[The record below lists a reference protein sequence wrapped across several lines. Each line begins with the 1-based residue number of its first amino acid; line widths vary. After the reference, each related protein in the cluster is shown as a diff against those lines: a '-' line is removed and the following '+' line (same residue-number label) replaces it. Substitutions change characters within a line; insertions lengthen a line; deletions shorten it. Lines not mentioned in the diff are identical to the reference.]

1 MKKFF
6 LTLSFL
12 NILWAQ
18 FSDPAKFTVNIEDV
32 NQGEV
37 AIVDVSAELDFTWRI
52 YAVYDVPEGPS
63 STKFIIES
71 DIVNKSGKVIEPE
84 PIEKFDEGFD
94 NITKYH
100 EGTPQFSIP
109 LELKD
114 NLPNGTYNIDVIIDY
129 QVCNNSLCYPP
140 NLITKT
146 ATFDIKSGPIRS
158 DFVFENFDFDKDSI
172 LAIADNNI
180 SSFLILAMTMGFLA
194 LLTPCV
200 FPMIPITI
208 SFFLKRGE
216 DKNTSPVKGALVY
229 MFGIIMTFTLLGML
243 LAIFLGASGATQLA
257 SNPYVNLFIAFLFI
271 YFAFSLFGFYEI
283 ELPQSLKRFSLQREN
298 SEGYAGILFMALTFT
313 LTSFTCTVAFM
324 GLILVAAS
332 QGQWFWPI
340 IGMLIFSLAFASP
353 FFFLALFPHYLTK
366 MPQSGGWLNSVK
378 VIMGFLEIAAAF
390 KFISNTDLVWQW
402 DIFTYE
408 AVLTCWAIIM
418 ALCAFYI
425 LGYIRFKND
434 SKVTFSYQRELL
446 IGVIGLLIVL
456 YYQWSWI
463 TFPSSAKEL
472 VSYWGMMNTYIPLF
486 YIGAVMAVYG
496 LKSYG
501 RILVSIIFLFLSL
514 YLLSGNFGYN
524 INGTIESYLPPKKI
538 KSNLKWINSLDDAF
552 IIANEE
558 NKNIFIDF
566 TGVTCTNCRWMETNI
581 FSINSVEELMSEYV
595 LVSLYTDAGEGY
607 LEKREYQI
615 NRFETAALPYYVIL
629 DSNDKVLSEFPGL
642 TRNVEEFKNF
652 LKTGLNN

>member
-18 FSDPAKFTVNIEDV
+18 FSDPAQFTVNIDDV

-37 AIVDVSAELDFTWRI
+37 AIIDVNAELDFTWRI

-71 DIVNKSGKVIEPE
+71 DIVNKSGRVIEPE
-84 PIEKFDEGFD
+84 PIEKFDEGFG

-114 NLPNGTYNIDVIIDY
+114 DLPNGTYNVDVIIDY

-140 NLITKT
+140 NQITKT

-180 SSFLILAMTMGFLA
+180 SSFLVLAMSMGFLA

-208 SFFLKRGE
+208 SFFMHRSE
-216 DKNTSPVKGALVY
+216 NTNSSPVKSATVY
-229 MFGIIMTFTLLGML
+229 MLGIVLTFTFLGMM
-243 LAIFLGASGATQLA
+243 LAILLGASGANQLA
-257 SNPYVNLFIAFLFI
+257 ANPIVNMFIAFLFI
-271 YFAFSLFGFYEI
+271 YFAMSLFGFYEI
-283 ELPQSLKRFSLQREN
+283 EIPESLRRLSLQKEN
-298 SEGYAGILFMALTFT
+298 SEGYVGILFMALTFT
-313 LTSFTCTVAFM
+313 LTSFTCTVQFM

-332 QGQWFWPI
+332 QGEWFWPI

-366 MPQSGGWLNSVK
+366 LPQSGGWLNSVK
-378 VIMGFLEIAAAF
+378 VVMGFLELAAAF
-390 KFISNTDLVWQW
+390 KFISNTDLVWNW
-402 DIFTYE
+402 NIFTYE
-408 AVLTCWAIIM
+408 VVLYLWALIM
-418 ALCAFYI
+418 LLTGLYI
-425 LGYIRFKND
+425 FGLIKFKND
-434 SKVTFSYQRELL
+434 SPVTFSIQRSLFAL
-446 IGVIGLLIVL
+446 AFIFFG
-456 YYQWSWI
+456 
-463 TFPSSAKEL
+463 
-472 VSYWGMMNTYIPLF
+472 TYL
-486 YIGAVMAVYG
+486 AA
-496 LKSYG
+496 
-501 RILVSIIFLFLSL
+501 
-514 YLLSGNFGYN
+514 GNHGYD
-524 INGTIESYLPPKKI
+524 INGNIKSYLPPKKYQ
-538 KSNLKWINSLDDAF
+538 SNLVWNNNLDDAF
-552 IIANEE
+552 IIAAEQ

-629 DSNDKVLSEFPGL
+629 DSNDKVLSEFPGF
-642 TRNVEEFKNF
+642 TRNVEEFKDF

>member
-1 MKKFF
+1 MKKIIPIIAYF
-6 LTLSFL
+6 S
-12 NILWAQ
+12 ILFGQ
-18 FSDPAKFTVNIEDV
+18 FSDPAEFKFNINNA

-37 AIVDVSAELDFTWRI
+37 VVLEVEANIEDEWHI
-52 YAVYDVPEGPS
+52 YAIYDVPEGPKP
-63 STKFIIES
+63 TVIRIES
-71 DIVNKSGKVIEPE
+71 DQIVKTGRIIEPD
-84 PIEKFDEGFD
+84 PIVTYDEGFD

-100 EGTPQFSIP
+100 EGNPIFRVPI
-109 LELKD
+109 
-114 NLPNGTYNIDVIIDY
+114 IIDKNLSNGAYSFDVTVEY
-129 QVCNNSLCYPP
+129 QVCTGNLCYPP
-140 NLITKT
+140 NEYSDNVSFTLQSGTIREDFKT
-146 ATFDIKSGPIRS
+146 DK
-158 DFVFENFDFDKDSI
+158 FDFSKDSI
-172 LAIADNNI
+172 LDIADNKI
-180 SSFLILAMTMGFLA
+180 GSFLLLALSMGFLA

-229 MFGIIMTFTLLGML
+229 MLGIVMTFTLLGML

-378 VIMGFLEIAAAF
+378 VTMGFLEIAAAF

-408 AVLTCWAIIM
+408 VVLTCWAIIM
-418 ALCAFYI
+418 ALCAVYI

-434 SKVTFSYQRELL
+434 SRVAFSYQR
-446 IGVIGLLIVL
+446 GLL
-456 YYQWSWI
+456 
-463 TFPSSAKEL
+463 
-472 VSYWGMMNTYIPLF
+472 
-486 YIGAVMAVYG
+486 
-496 LKSYG
+496 
-501 RILVSIIFLFLSL
+501 SILFLSL
-514 YLLSGNFGYN
+514 SFYLLSGNFGYN
-524 INGTIESYLPPKKI
+524 INGTIESYLPPKKM
-538 KSNLKWINSLDDAF
+538 KSNLNWIHSLDNAF

-558 NKNIFIDF
+558 DKKIFIDF
-566 TGVTCTNCRWMETNI
+566 TGVTCTNCRWMETNV
-581 FSINSVEELMSEYV
+581 FAEQSVEDLMSQFI
-595 LVSLYTDAGEGY
+595 LVSLYTDAGDNY
-607 LEKREYQI
+607 LEKRDYQI
-615 NRFETAALPYYVIL
+615 SRFKTAALPYYVIL
-629 DSNDKVLSEFPGL
+629 DKNDLVIDEFPGM
-642 TRNVEEFKNF
+642 TRDIEQFKTF
-652 LKTGLNN
+652 LEKGLN

>member
-1 MKKFF
+1 MKKIIP
-6 LTLSFL
+6 
-12 NILWAQ
+12 ILAYFSILFGQ
-18 FSDPAKFTVNIEDV
+18 FSDPAEFKFNIDSA

-37 AIVDVSAELDFTWRI
+37 VVLEVQANIEDEWHI
-52 YAVYDVPEGPS
+52 YAIYDVPEGPKPTVIQVKS
-63 STKFIIES
+63 DQIVKTGRIIEP
-71 DIVNKSGKVIEPE
+71 DPIVTY
-84 PIEKFDEGFD
+84 DEGFD

-100 EGTPQFSIP
+100 EGNPIFRVPIVID
-109 LELKD
+109 K
-114 NLPNGTYNIDVIIDY
+114 NLSNGVYSFDITVEY
-129 QVCNNSLCYPP
+129 QVCTGNLCYPP
-140 NLITKT
+140 NEYSDNVSFTLQSGTIREDFKT
-146 ATFDIKSGPIRS
+146 DK
-158 DFVFENFDFDKDSI
+158 FDFSKDSI
-172 LAIADNNI
+172 LDIADNKI
-180 SSFLILAMTMGFLA
+180 GSFLLLALSMGFLA

-229 MFGIIMTFTLLGML
+229 MLGIVMTFTLLGML

-378 VIMGFLEIAAAF
+378 VTMGFLEIAAAF

-408 AVLTCWAIIM
+408 VVLTCWAIIM
-418 ALCAFYI
+418 ALCAVYI

-434 SKVTFSYQRELL
+434 SKVAFSYQRSLL
-446 IGVIGLLIVL
+446 
-456 YYQWSWI
+456 S
-463 TFPSSAKEL
+463 
-472 VSYWGMMNTYIPLF
+472 
-486 YIGAVMAVYG
+486 
-496 LKSYG
+496 
-501 RILVSIIFLFLSL
+501 ILFLFLSF

-524 INGTIESYLPPKKI
+524 INGTIESYLPPKKM
-538 KSNLKWINSLDDAF
+538 KSNLNWIHSLDNAF

-558 NKNIFIDF
+558 DKKIFIDF
-566 TGVTCTNCRWMETNI
+566 TGVTCTNCRWMETNV
-581 FSINSVEELMSEYV
+581 FAEQSVEDIMSQFI
-595 LVSLYTDAGEGY
+595 LVSLYTDAGDNY
-607 LEKREYQI
+607 LEKRDYQI
-615 NRFETAALPYYVIL
+615 SRFKTAALPYYVIL
-629 DSNDKVLSEFPGL
+629 DKNDLVIDEFPGM
-642 TRNVEEFKNF
+642 TRDIEQFKAF
-652 LKTGLNN
+652 LEKGLN

>member
-1 MKKFF
+1 MKKIIP
-6 LTLSFL
+6 
-12 NILWAQ
+12 ILAYFSILLGQQ
-18 FSDPAKFTVNIEDV
+18 FSDPVEFKFSIDNT

-37 AIVDVSAELDFTWRI
+37 VVLEVEASIEDEWHI
-52 YAVYDVPEGPS
+52 YAIYDVPEGPKP
-63 STKFIIES
+63 TVIRIES
-71 DIVNKSGKVIEPE
+71 DQIVKIGRIIEPN
-84 PIEKFDEGFD
+84 PIVTYDEGFD

-100 EGTPQFSIP
+100 EGNPIFRVPI
-109 LELKD
+109 
-114 NLPNGTYNIDVIIDY
+114 IIDKNLSNGVYSFDVTVEY
-129 QVCNNSLCYPP
+129 QVCTGNLCYPP
-140 NLITKT
+140 NEYSDNISFTLQSGTIREDFKT
-146 ATFDIKSGPIRS
+146 DK
-158 DFVFENFDFDKDSI
+158 FDFSKDSI
-172 LAIADNNI
+172 LGITDNKI
-180 SSFLILAMTMGFLA
+180 GSFLLLALSMGFLA

-216 DKNTSPVKGALVY
+216 DKNTSPIKGALVY
-229 MFGIIMTFTLLGML
+229 MLGIVMTFTLLGML

-378 VIMGFLEIAAAF
+378 VTMGFLEIAAAF

-408 AVLTCWAIIM
+408 VVLTCWAIIM
-418 ALCAFYI
+418 ALCAVYI

-434 SKVTFSYQRELL
+434 SKVAFSYQRSLL
-446 IGVIGLLIVL
+446 
-456 YYQWSWI
+456 
-463 TFPSSAKEL
+463 
-472 VSYWGMMNTYIPLF
+472 
-486 YIGAVMAVYG
+486 
-496 LKSYG
+496 
-501 RILVSIIFLFLSL
+501 SILFLSL
-514 YLLSGNFGYN
+514 SFYLLSGNFGYN
-524 INGTIESYLPPKKI
+524 INGTIESYLPPKKV
-538 KSNLKWINSLDDAF
+538 KSNLNWIHSLDDAF

-558 NKNIFIDF
+558 NKKIFIDF
-566 TGVTCTNCRWMETNI
+566 TGVTCTNCRWMETNV
-581 FSINSVEELMSEYV
+581 FAEQSVEDIMSQFI
-595 LVSLYTDAGEGY
+595 LVSLYTDAGDNY
-607 LEKREYQI
+607 LEKRDYQI
-615 NRFETAALPYYVIL
+615 SRFKTAALPYYVIL
-629 DSNDKVLSEFPGL
+629 DKNDLVIDEFPGM
-642 TRNVEEFKNF
+642 TRDIEQFKAF
-652 LKTGLNN
+652 LENGLN

>member
-18 FSDPAKFTVNIEDV
+18 FSDPAQFTVSIDDV

-37 AIVDVSAELDFTWRI
+37 AIIDVNAELDFTWRI

-71 DIVNKSGKVIEPE
+71 DIVNKSGRIIEPE
-84 PIEKFDEGFD
+84 PIEKFDEGFG

-100 EGTPQFSIP
+100 EGTPKFSIP

-114 NLPNGTYNIDVIIDY
+114 DLPNGIYNVDVIIDY

-140 NLITKT
+140 NQITKT
-146 ATFDIKSGPIRS
+146 ATFSIKSGPIRS
-158 DFVFENFDFDKDSI
+158 DFVFENFDFDKESI

-180 SSFLILAMTMGFLA
+180 SSFLILAMSMGFLA

-208 SFFLKRGE
+208 SFFMHRSE
-216 DKNTSPVKGALVY
+216 NTNSSPAKSATVY
-229 MFGIIMTFTLLGML
+229 MLGIVLTFTFLGMM
-243 LAIFLGASGATQLA
+243 LAILLGASGANQLA
-257 SNPYVNLFIAFLFI
+257 ANPIVNMFIAFLFI
-271 YFAFSLFGFYEI
+271 YFAMSLFGFYEI
-283 ELPQSLKRFSLQREN
+283 EIPESLRRLSLQKEN
-298 SEGYAGILFMALTFT
+298 SEGYVGILFMALTFT
-313 LTSFTCTVAFM
+313 LTSFTCTVQFM

-332 QGQWFWPI
+332 QGEWFWPI

-366 MPQSGGWLNSVK
+366 LPQSGGWLNSVK
-378 VIMGFLEIAAAF
+378 VVMGFLELAAAF
-390 KFISNTDLVWQW
+390 KFISNTDLVWNW
-402 DIFTYE
+402 NIFTYE
-408 AVLTCWAIIM
+408 VVLYLWALIM
-418 ALCAFYI
+418 LLTGLYI
-425 LGYIRFKND
+425 FGLIKFKND
-434 SKVTFSYQRELL
+434 SPVTFSIQRSLFAL
-446 IGVIGLLIVL
+446 SFILFG
-456 YYQWSWI
+456 
-463 TFPSSAKEL
+463 
-472 VSYWGMMNTYIPLF
+472 TYL
-486 YIGAVMAVYG
+486 AA
-496 LKSYG
+496 
-501 RILVSIIFLFLSL
+501 
-514 YLLSGNFGYN
+514 GNHGYD
-524 INGTIESYLPPKKI
+524 INGNIKSYLPPKKYQ
-538 KSNLKWINSLDDAF
+538 SNLVWNNNLDDAF
-552 IIANEE
+552 IIAKEQ

-581 FSINSVEELMSEYV
+581 FSINSVEELMSQYV

-629 DSNDKVLSEFPGL
+629 DNNDKVLSEFPGL
-642 TRNVEEFKNF
+642 TRNVEEFKDF

>member
-18 FSDPAKFTVNIEDV
+18 FSDPAQFTVNIDDV

-37 AIVDVSAELDFTWRI
+37 AIIDVNAELDFTWRI

-71 DIVNKSGKVIEPE
+71 DIVNKSGRIIEPE
-84 PIEKFDEGFD
+84 PIEKFDEGFG

-100 EGTPQFSIP
+100 EGTPKFSIP

-114 NLPNGTYNIDVIIDY
+114 DLPNGTYNVDVIIDY

-140 NLITKT
+140 NQITKT
-146 ATFDIKSGPIRS
+146 ATFSIKSGPIRS
-158 DFVFENFDFDKDSI
+158 DFVFENFDFDKESI

-180 SSFLILAMTMGFLA
+180 SSFLILAMSMGFLA

-208 SFFLKRGE
+208 SFFMHRSE
-216 DKNTSPVKGALVY
+216 NTNSSPVKSATVY
-229 MFGIIMTFTLLGML
+229 MLGIVLTFTFLGMM
-243 LAIFLGASGATQLA
+243 LAILLGASGANQLA
-257 SNPYVNLFIAFLFI
+257 ANPIVNMFIAFLFI
-271 YFAFSLFGFYEI
+271 YFAMSLFGFYEI
-283 ELPQSLKRFSLQREN
+283 EIPESLRRLSLQKEN
-298 SEGYAGILFMALTFT
+298 SEGYVGILFMALTFT
-313 LTSFTCTVAFM
+313 LTSFTCTVQFM

-332 QGQWFWPI
+332 QGEWFWPI

-366 MPQSGGWLNSVK
+366 LPQSGGWLNSVK
-378 VIMGFLEIAAAF
+378 VVMGFLELAAAF
-390 KFISNTDLVWQW
+390 KFISNTDLVWNW
-402 DIFTYE
+402 NIFTYE
-408 AVLTCWAIIM
+408 VVLYLWALIM
-418 ALCAFYI
+418 LLTGLYI
-425 LGYIRFKND
+425 FGLIKFKND
-434 SKVTFSYQRELL
+434 SPVTFSIQRSLFAL
-446 IGVIGLLIVL
+446 SFILFG
-456 YYQWSWI
+456 
-463 TFPSSAKEL
+463 
-472 VSYWGMMNTYIPLF
+472 TYL
-486 YIGAVMAVYG
+486 AA
-496 LKSYG
+496 
-501 RILVSIIFLFLSL
+501 
-514 YLLSGNFGYN
+514 GNHGYD
-524 INGTIESYLPPKKI
+524 INGNIKSYLPPKKYQ
-538 KSNLKWINSLDDAF
+538 SNLVWNNNLDDAF
-552 IIANEE
+552 IIAKEQ

-595 LVSLYTDAGEGY
+595 LVSLYTDAGVGY

-629 DSNDKVLSEFPGL
+629 DNNDKVLSEFPGL
-642 TRNVEEFKNF
+642 TRNVEEFKDF

>member
-18 FSDPAKFTVNIEDV
+18 FSDPAQFTVSIDDV

-37 AIVDVSAELDFTWRI
+37 AIIDVNAELDFTWRI

-71 DIVNKSGKVIEPE
+71 DIVNKSGRIIEPE
-84 PIEKFDEGFD
+84 PIEKFDEGFG

-100 EGTPQFSIP
+100 EGTPKFSIP

-114 NLPNGTYNIDVIIDY
+114 DLLNGIYNVDVIIDY

-140 NLITKT
+140 NQITKT
-146 ATFDIKSGPIRS
+146 ATFSIKSGPIRS
-158 DFVFENFDFDKDSI
+158 DFVFENFDFDKESI

-180 SSFLILAMTMGFLA
+180 SSFLILAMSMGFLA

-208 SFFLKRGE
+208 SFFMHRSE
-216 DKNTSPVKGALVY
+216 NTNSSPVKSATVY
-229 MFGIIMTFTLLGML
+229 MLGIVLTFTFLGMM
-243 LAIFLGASGATQLA
+243 LAILLGASGANQLA
-257 SNPYVNLFIAFLFI
+257 ANPIVNMFIAFLFI
-271 YFAFSLFGFYEI
+271 YFAMSLFGFYEI
-283 ELPQSLKRFSLQREN
+283 EIPESLRRLSLQKEN
-298 SEGYAGILFMALTFT
+298 SEGYVGILFMALTFT
-313 LTSFTCTVAFM
+313 LTSFTCTVQFM

-332 QGQWFWPI
+332 QGEWFWPI

-366 MPQSGGWLNSVK
+366 LPQSGGWLNSVK
-378 VIMGFLEIAAAF
+378 VVMGFLELAAAF
-390 KFISNTDLVWQW
+390 KFISNTDLVWNW
-402 DIFTYE
+402 NIFTYE
-408 AVLTCWAIIM
+408 VVLYLWALIM
-418 ALCAFYI
+418 LLTGLYI
-425 LGYIRFKND
+425 FGLIKFKND
-434 SKVTFSYQRELL
+434 SPVTFSIQRSLFAL
-446 IGVIGLLIVL
+446 SFILFG
-456 YYQWSWI
+456 
-463 TFPSSAKEL
+463 
-472 VSYWGMMNTYIPLF
+472 TYL
-486 YIGAVMAVYG
+486 AA
-496 LKSYG
+496 
-501 RILVSIIFLFLSL
+501 
-514 YLLSGNFGYN
+514 GNHGYD
-524 INGTIESYLPPKKI
+524 INGNIKSYLPPKKYQ
-538 KSNLKWINSLDDAF
+538 SNLVWNNNLDDAF
-552 IIANEE
+552 IIAKEQ

-581 FSINSVEELMSEYV
+581 FSINSVEELMSGYV

-629 DSNDKVLSEFPGL
+629 DNNDKVLSEFPGL
-642 TRNVEEFKNF
+642 TRNVEEFKDF

>member
-1 MKKFF
+1 MKKIIP
-6 LTLSFL
+6 
-12 NILWAQ
+12 ILAYFSILFGQ
-18 FSDPAKFTVNIEDV
+18 FSDPVEFKFNIDSA

-37 AIVDVSAELDFTWRI
+37 VVLEVQANIEDEWHI
-52 YAVYDVPEGPS
+52 YAIYDVPEGPKPTVIQVKS
-63 STKFIIES
+63 DQIVKTGRIIEP
-71 DIVNKSGKVIEPE
+71 DPIVTY
-84 PIEKFDEGFD
+84 DEGFD

-100 EGTPQFSIP
+100 EGNPIFRVPIVID
-109 LELKD
+109 K
-114 NLPNGTYNIDVIIDY
+114 NLSNGVYSFDITVEY
-129 QVCNNSLCYPP
+129 QVCTGNLCYPP
-140 NLITKT
+140 NEYSDNVSFTLQSGTIREDFKT
-146 ATFDIKSGPIRS
+146 DK
-158 DFVFENFDFDKDSI
+158 FDFSKDSI
-172 LAIADNNI
+172 LDIADNKI
-180 SSFLILAMTMGFLA
+180 GSFLLLALSMGFLA

-229 MFGIIMTFTLLGML
+229 MLGIVMTFTLLGML

-378 VIMGFLEIAAAF
+378 VTMGFLEIAAAF

-408 AVLTCWAIIM
+408 VVLTCWAIIM
-418 ALCAFYI
+418 ALCAVYI

-434 SKVTFSYQRELL
+434 SKVAFSYQRSLL
-446 IGVIGLLIVL
+446 
-456 YYQWSWI
+456 
-463 TFPSSAKEL
+463 
-472 VSYWGMMNTYIPLF
+472 
-486 YIGAVMAVYG
+486 
-496 LKSYG
+496 
-501 RILVSIIFLFLSL
+501 SILFLSL
-514 YLLSGNFGYN
+514 SFYLLSGNFGYN
-524 INGTIESYLPPKKI
+524 INGTIESYLPPKKM
-538 KSNLKWINSLDDAF
+538 KSNLNWIHSLDNAF

-558 NKNIFIDF
+558 DKKIFIDF
-566 TGVTCTNCRWMETNI
+566 TGVTCTNCRWMETNV
-581 FSINSVEELMSEYV
+581 FAEQSVEDIMSQFI
-595 LVSLYTDAGEGY
+595 LVSLYTDAGDNY
-607 LEKREYQI
+607 LEKRDYQI
-615 NRFETAALPYYVIL
+615 SRFKTAALPYYVIL
-629 DSNDKVLSEFPGL
+629 DKNDLVIDEFPGM
-642 TRNVEEFKNF
+642 TRDIEQFKAF
-652 LKTGLNN
+652 LEKGLN

>member
-18 FSDPAKFTVNIEDV
+18 FSDPAQFTVNIDDV

-37 AIVDVSAELDFTWRI
+37 AIIDVNAELDFTWRI

-71 DIVNKSGKVIEPE
+71 DIVNNSGRIIEPE
-84 PIEKFDEGFD
+84 PIEKFDEGFG

-100 EGTPQFSIP
+100 EGTPKFSIP

-114 NLPNGTYNIDVIIDY
+114 DLPNGIYNVDVIIDY

-140 NLITKT
+140 NQITKT
-146 ATFDIKSGPIRS
+146 ATFSIKSGPIRS
-158 DFVFENFDFDKDSI
+158 DFVFENFDFDKESI

-180 SSFLILAMTMGFLA
+180 SSFLILAMSMGFLA

-208 SFFLKRGE
+208 SFFMHRSE
-216 DKNTSPVKGALVY
+216 NTNSSPVKSATVY
-229 MFGIIMTFTLLGML
+229 MLGIVLTFTFLGMM
-243 LAIFLGASGATQLA
+243 LAILLGASGANQLA
-257 SNPYVNLFIAFLFI
+257 ANPIVNMFIAFLFI
-271 YFAFSLFGFYEI
+271 YFAMSLFGFYEI
-283 ELPQSLKRFSLQREN
+283 EIPESLRRLSLQKEN
-298 SEGYAGILFMALTFT
+298 SEGYVGILFMALTFT
-313 LTSFTCTVAFM
+313 LTSFTCTVQFM

-332 QGQWFWPI
+332 QGEWFWPI

-366 MPQSGGWLNSVK
+366 LPQSGGWLNSVK
-378 VIMGFLEIAAAF
+378 VVMGFLELAAAF
-390 KFISNTDLVWQW
+390 KFISNTDLVWNW
-402 DIFTYE
+402 NIFTYE
-408 AVLTCWAIIM
+408 VVLYLWALIM
-418 ALCAFYI
+418 LLTGLYI
-425 LGYIRFKND
+425 FGLIKFKND
-434 SKVTFSYQRELL
+434 SPVTFSIQRSLFAL
-446 IGVIGLLIVL
+446 SFILFG
-456 YYQWSWI
+456 
-463 TFPSSAKEL
+463 
-472 VSYWGMMNTYIPLF
+472 TYL
-486 YIGAVMAVYG
+486 AA
-496 LKSYG
+496 
-501 RILVSIIFLFLSL
+501 
-514 YLLSGNFGYN
+514 GNHGYD
-524 INGTIESYLPPKKI
+524 INGNIKSYLPPKKYQ
-538 KSNLKWINSLDDAF
+538 SNLVWNNNLDDAF
-552 IIANEE
+552 IIAKEQ

-629 DSNDKVLSEFPGL
+629 DNNDKVLSEFPGL
-642 TRNVEEFKNF
+642 TRNVEEFKDF

>member
-18 FSDPAKFTVNIEDV
+18 FSDPAQFTVSIDDV

-37 AIVDVSAELDFTWRI
+37 AIIDVNAELDFTWRI

-71 DIVNKSGKVIEPE
+71 DIVNKSGKIVEPE
-84 PIEKFDEGFD
+84 PIEKFDEGFG

-100 EGTPQFSIP
+100 EGTPKFSIP

-114 NLPNGTYNIDVIIDY
+114 DLPNGIYNVDVIIDY

-140 NLITKT
+140 NQITKT
-146 ATFDIKSGPIRS
+146 ATFSIKSGPIRS
-158 DFVFENFDFDKDSI
+158 DFVFENFDFDKESI

-180 SSFLILAMTMGFLA
+180 SSFLILAMSMGFLA

-208 SFFLKRGE
+208 SFFMHRSE
-216 DKNTSPVKGALVY
+216 NTNSSPVKSATVY
-229 MFGIIMTFTLLGML
+229 MLGIVLTFTFLGMM
-243 LAIFLGASGATQLA
+243 LAILLGASGANQLA
-257 SNPYVNLFIAFLFI
+257 ANPIVNMFIAFLFI
-271 YFAFSLFGFYEI
+271 YFAMSLFGFYEI
-283 ELPQSLKRFSLQREN
+283 EIPESLRRLSLQKEN
-298 SEGYAGILFMALTFT
+298 SEGYVGILFMALTFT
-313 LTSFTCTVAFM
+313 LTSFTCTVQFM

-332 QGQWFWPI
+332 QGEWFWPI

-366 MPQSGGWLNSVK
+366 LPQSGGWLNSVK
-378 VIMGFLEIAAAF
+378 VVMGFLELAAAF
-390 KFISNTDLVWQW
+390 KFISNTDLVWNW
-402 DIFTYE
+402 NIFTYE
-408 AVLTCWAIIM
+408 VVLYLWALIM
-418 ALCAFYI
+418 LLTGLYI
-425 LGYIRFKND
+425 FGLIKFKND
-434 SKVTFSYQRELL
+434 SPVTFSIQRSLFAL
-446 IGVIGLLIVL
+446 SFILFG
-456 YYQWSWI
+456 
-463 TFPSSAKEL
+463 
-472 VSYWGMMNTYIPLF
+472 TYL
-486 YIGAVMAVYG
+486 AA
-496 LKSYG
+496 
-501 RILVSIIFLFLSL
+501 
-514 YLLSGNFGYN
+514 GNHGYD
-524 INGTIESYLPPKKI
+524 INGNIKSYLPPKKYQ
-538 KSNLKWINSLDDAF
+538 SNLVWNNNLDDAF
-552 IIANEE
+552 IIAKEQ

-629 DSNDKVLSEFPGL
+629 DNNDKVLSEFPGL
-642 TRNVEEFKNF
+642 TRNVEEFKDF

>member
-18 FSDPAKFTVNIEDV
+18 FSDPAQFTVNIDDV

-37 AIVDVSAELDFTWRI
+37 AIIDVNAELDFTWRI

-63 STKFIIES
+63 YTKFIIES
-71 DIVNKSGKVIEPE
+71 DIVNKSGRVIEPE
-84 PIEKFDEGFD
+84 PIEKFDEGFG

-114 NLPNGTYNIDVIIDY
+114 DLPNGTYNVDVIIDY

-140 NLITKT
+140 NQITKT

-180 SSFLILAMTMGFLA
+180 SSFLVLAMSMGFLA

-208 SFFLKRGE
+208 SFFMHRSE
-216 DKNTSPVKGALVY
+216 NTNSSPVKSATVY
-229 MFGIIMTFTLLGML
+229 MLGIVLTFTFLGMM
-243 LAIFLGASGATQLA
+243 LAILLGASGANQLA
-257 SNPYVNLFIAFLFI
+257 ANPIVNMFIAFLFI
-271 YFAFSLFGFYEI
+271 YFAMSLFGFYEI
-283 ELPQSLKRFSLQREN
+283 EIPESLRRLSLQKEN
-298 SEGYAGILFMALTFT
+298 SEGYVGILFMALTFT
-313 LTSFTCTVAFM
+313 LTSFTCTVQFM

-332 QGQWFWPI
+332 QGEWFWPI

-366 MPQSGGWLNSVK
+366 LPQSGGWLNSVK
-378 VIMGFLEIAAAF
+378 VVMGFLELAAAF
-390 KFISNTDLVWQW
+390 KFISNTDLVWNW
-402 DIFTYE
+402 NIFTYE
-408 AVLTCWAIIM
+408 VVLYLWALIM
-418 ALCAFYI
+418 LLTGLYI
-425 LGYIRFKND
+425 FGLIKFKND
-434 SKVTFSYQRELL
+434 SPVTFSIQRSLFAL
-446 IGVIGLLIVL
+446 AFIFFG
-456 YYQWSWI
+456 
-463 TFPSSAKEL
+463 
-472 VSYWGMMNTYIPLF
+472 TYL
-486 YIGAVMAVYG
+486 AA
-496 LKSYG
+496 
-501 RILVSIIFLFLSL
+501 
-514 YLLSGNFGYN
+514 GNHGYD
-524 INGTIESYLPPKKI
+524 INGNIKSYLPPKKYQ
-538 KSNLKWINSLDDAF
+538 SNLVWNNNLDDAF
-552 IIANEE
+552 IIAAEQ

-642 TRNVEEFKNF
+642 TRNVEEFKDF

>member
-1 MKKFF
+1 MKKIIP
-6 LTLSFL
+6 
-12 NILWAQ
+12 ILAYFSILFGQQ
-18 FSDPAKFTVNIEDV
+18 FSDPVEFKFSIDNT

-37 AIVDVSAELDFTWRI
+37 VVLEVEANIEDEWHI
-52 YAVYDVPEGPS
+52 YAIYDVPEGPKP
-63 STKFIIES
+63 TVIRIES
-71 DIVNKSGKVIEPE
+71 DQIVKIGRIIEPD
-84 PIEKFDEGFD
+84 PIVTYDEGFD

-100 EGTPQFSIP
+100 EGNPIFRVPI
-109 LELKD
+109 
-114 NLPNGTYNIDVIIDY
+114 IIDKNLSNGVYSFDVTVEY
-129 QVCNNSLCYPP
+129 QVCTGNLCYPP
-140 NLITKT
+140 NEYIDNISFTLQ
-146 ATFDIKSGPIRS
+146 SGTIR
-158 DFVFENFDFDKDSI
+158 ENFKTDKFDFSKDSI
-172 LAIADNNI
+172 LDITDNKI
-180 SSFLILAMTMGFLA
+180 GSFLLLALSMGFLA

-229 MFGIIMTFTLLGML
+229 MLGIVMTFTLLGML

-378 VIMGFLEIAAAF
+378 VTMGFLEIAAAF

-408 AVLTCWAIIM
+408 VVLTCWAIIM
-418 ALCAFYI
+418 ALCAVYI

-434 SKVTFSYQRELL
+434 SKVAFSYQRSLL
-446 IGVIGLLIVL
+446 SI
-456 YYQWSWI
+456 
-463 TFPSSAKEL
+463 
-472 VSYWGMMNTYIPLF
+472 LF
-486 YIGAVMAVYG
+486 
-496 LKSYG
+496 LS
-501 RILVSIIFLFLSL
+501 LSL

-524 INGTIESYLPPKKI
+524 INGTIESYLPPKKV
-538 KSNLKWINSLDDAF
+538 KSNLNWIHSLDNAF

-558 NKNIFIDF
+558 DKKIFIDF
-566 TGVTCTNCRWMETNI
+566 TGVTCTNCRWMETNV
-581 FSINSVEELMSEYV
+581 FAEQSVEDLMSQFT
-595 LVSLYTDAGEGY
+595 LVSLYTDAGDNY
-607 LEKREYQI
+607 LEKRDYQI
-615 NRFETAALPYYVIL
+615 SRFKTAALPYYVIL
-629 DSNDKVLSEFPGL
+629 DKNDLVIDEFPGM
-642 TRNVEEFKNF
+642 TRDIEQFKNF
-652 LKTGLNN
+652 LEKGLN

>member
-1 MKKFF
+1 MKKIIP
-6 LTLSFL
+6 
-12 NILWAQ
+12 ILAYFSILLGQQ
-18 FSDPAKFTVNIEDV
+18 FSDPVEFKFSIDNT

-37 AIVDVSAELDFTWRI
+37 VVLEVEASIEDEWHI
-52 YAVYDVPEGPS
+52 YAIYDVPEGPK
-63 STKFIIES
+63 STVIRIES
-71 DIVNKSGKVIEPE
+71 DQIVKIGRVIEPD
-84 PIEKFDEGFD
+84 PIVTYDEGFD

-100 EGTPQFSIP
+100 EGNPIFRVPI
-109 LELKD
+109 
-114 NLPNGTYNIDVIIDY
+114 IIDKNLSNGVYSFDATVEY
-129 QVCNNSLCYPP
+129 QVCTGNLCYPP
-140 NLITKT
+140 NEYSDNISFTLQSGTIREDFKT
-146 ATFDIKSGPIRS
+146 DK
-158 DFVFENFDFDKDSI
+158 FDFSKDSI
-172 LAIADNNI
+172 LGITDNKI
-180 SSFLILAMTMGFLA
+180 GSFLLLALSMGFLA

-216 DKNTSPVKGALVY
+216 DKNTSPIKGALVY
-229 MFGIIMTFTLLGML
+229 MFGIVMTFTLLGML

-378 VIMGFLEIAAAF
+378 VTMGFLEIAAAF

-408 AVLTCWAIIM
+408 VVLTCWAIIM
-418 ALCAFYI
+418 ALCAVYI

-434 SKVTFSYQRELL
+434 SKVAFSYQRS
-446 IGVIGLLIVL
+446 VL
-456 YYQWSWI
+456 
-463 TFPSSAKEL
+463 
-472 VSYWGMMNTYIPLF
+472 
-486 YIGAVMAVYG
+486 
-496 LKSYG
+496 
-501 RILVSIIFLFLSL
+501 SILFLSL
-514 YLLSGNFGYN
+514 SFYLLSGNFGYN
-524 INGTIESYLPPKKI
+524 INGTIESYLPPKKV
-538 KSNLKWINSLDDAF
+538 KSNLNWIHSLDDAF

-558 NKNIFIDF
+558 NKKIFIDF
-566 TGVTCTNCRWMETNI
+566 TGVTCTNCRWMETNV
-581 FSINSVEELMSEYV
+581 FAEQSVEDIMSQFI
-595 LVSLYTDAGEGY
+595 LVSLYTDAGDNY
-607 LEKREYQI
+607 LEKRDYQI
-615 NRFETAALPYYVIL
+615 SRFKTAALPYYVIL
-629 DSNDKVLSEFPGL
+629 DKNDLVIDEFPGM
-642 TRNVEEFKNF
+642 TRDIEQFKAF
-652 LKTGLNN
+652 LENGLN

>member
-18 FSDPAKFTVNIEDV
+18 FSDPAQFTVNIDDV

-37 AIVDVSAELDFTWRI
+37 AIIDVNAELDFTWRI

-71 DIVNKSGKVIEPE
+71 DIVNKSGRVIEPE
-84 PIEKFDEGFD
+84 PIEKFDEGFG

-114 NLPNGTYNIDVIIDY
+114 DLPNGTYNVDVIIDY

-140 NLITKT
+140 NQITKT

-180 SSFLILAMTMGFLA
+180 SSFLVLAMSMGFLA

-208 SFFLKRGE
+208 SFFMHRSE
-216 DKNTSPVKGALVY
+216 NTNSSPVKSATVY
-229 MFGIIMTFTLLGML
+229 MLGIVLTFTFLGMM
-243 LAIFLGASGATQLA
+243 LAILLGASGANQLA
-257 SNPYVNLFIAFLFI
+257 ANPIVNMFIAFLFI
-271 YFAFSLFGFYEI
+271 YFAMSLFGFYEI
-283 ELPQSLKRFSLQREN
+283 EIPESLRRLSLQKEN
-298 SEGYAGILFMALTFT
+298 SKGYVGILFMALTFT
-313 LTSFTCTVAFM
+313 LTSFTCTVQFM

-332 QGQWFWPI
+332 QGEWFWPI

-366 MPQSGGWLNSVK
+366 LPQSGGWLNSVK
-378 VIMGFLEIAAAF
+378 VVMGFLELAAAF
-390 KFISNTDLVWQW
+390 KFISNTDLVWNW
-402 DIFTYE
+402 NIFTYE
-408 AVLTCWAIIM
+408 VVLYLWALIM
-418 ALCAFYI
+418 LLTGLYI
-425 LGYIRFKND
+425 FGLIKFKND
-434 SKVTFSYQRELL
+434 SPVTFSIQRSLFAL
-446 IGVIGLLIVL
+446 AFIFFG
-456 YYQWSWI
+456 
-463 TFPSSAKEL
+463 
-472 VSYWGMMNTYIPLF
+472 TYL
-486 YIGAVMAVYG
+486 AA
-496 LKSYG
+496 
-501 RILVSIIFLFLSL
+501 
-514 YLLSGNFGYN
+514 GNHGYD
-524 INGTIESYLPPKKI
+524 INGNIKSYLPPKKYQ
-538 KSNLKWINSLDDAF
+538 SNLVWNNNLDDAF
-552 IIANEE
+552 IIAAEQ

-642 TRNVEEFKNF
+642 TRNVEEFKDF

>member
-18 FSDPAKFTVNIEDV
+18 FSDPAQFTVNIDDV

-37 AIVDVSAELDFTWRI
+37 AIIDVNAELDFTWRI

-71 DIVNKSGKVIEPE
+71 DIVNKSGRVIEPE
-84 PIEKFDEGFD
+84 PIEKFDEGFG

-114 NLPNGTYNIDVIIDY
+114 DLPNGTYNVDVIIDY

-140 NLITKT
+140 NQITKT

-180 SSFLILAMTMGFLA
+180 SSFLILAMSMGFLA

-208 SFFLKRGE
+208 SFFMHRSE
-216 DKNTSPVKGALVY
+216 NTNSSPVKSATVY
-229 MFGIIMTFTLLGML
+229 MLGIVLTFTFLGMM
-243 LAIFLGASGATQLA
+243 LAILLGASGANQLA
-257 SNPYVNLFIAFLFI
+257 ANPIVNMFIAFLFI
-271 YFAFSLFGFYEI
+271 YFAMSLFGFYEI
-283 ELPQSLKRFSLQREN
+283 EIPESLRRLSLQKEN
-298 SEGYAGILFMALTFT
+298 SEGYVGILFMALTFT
-313 LTSFTCTVAFM
+313 LTSFTCTVQFM

-332 QGQWFWPI
+332 QGEWFWPI

-366 MPQSGGWLNSVK
+366 LPQSGGWLNSVK
-378 VIMGFLEIAAAF
+378 VVMGFLELAAAF
-390 KFISNTDLVWQW
+390 KFISNTDLVWNW
-402 DIFTYE
+402 NIFTYE
-408 AVLTCWAIIM
+408 VVLYLWALIM
-418 ALCAFYI
+418 LLTGLYI
-425 LGYIRFKND
+425 FGLIKFKND
-434 SKVTFSYQRELL
+434 SPVTFSIQRSLFAL
-446 IGVIGLLIVL
+446 AFIFFG
-456 YYQWSWI
+456 
-463 TFPSSAKEL
+463 
-472 VSYWGMMNTYIPLF
+472 TYL
-486 YIGAVMAVYG
+486 AA
-496 LKSYG
+496 
-501 RILVSIIFLFLSL
+501 
-514 YLLSGNFGYN
+514 GNHGYD
-524 INGTIESYLPPKKI
+524 INGNIKSYLPPKKYQ
-538 KSNLKWINSLDDAF
+538 SNLVWNNNLDDAF
-552 IIANEE
+552 IIAAEQ

-642 TRNVEEFKNF
+642 TRNVEEFKDF

>member
-18 FSDPAKFTVNIEDV
+18 FSDPAQFTVSIDDV

-37 AIVDVSAELDFTWRI
+37 AIIDVNAELDFTWRI

-71 DIVNKSGKVIEPE
+71 DIVNKSGRIIEPE
-84 PIEKFDEGFD
+84 PIEKFDEGFG

-100 EGTPQFSIP
+100 EGTPKFSIP

-114 NLPNGTYNIDVIIDY
+114 DLPNGIYNVDVIIDY

-140 NLITKT
+140 NQITKT
-146 ATFDIKSGPIRS
+146 ATFSIKSGPIRS
-158 DFVFENFDFDKDSI
+158 DFVFENFDFDKESI

-180 SSFLILAMTMGFLA
+180 SSFLILAMSMGFLA

-208 SFFLKRGE
+208 SFFMHRSE
-216 DKNTSPVKGALVY
+216 NTNSSPVKSATVY
-229 MFGIIMTFTLLGML
+229 MLGIVLTFTFLGMM
-243 LAIFLGASGATQLA
+243 LAILLGASGANQLA
-257 SNPYVNLFIAFLFI
+257 ANPIVNMFIAFLFI
-271 YFAFSLFGFYEI
+271 YFAMSLFGFYEI
-283 ELPQSLKRFSLQREN
+283 EIPESLRRLSLQKEN
-298 SEGYAGILFMALTFT
+298 SEGYVGILFMALTFT
-313 LTSFTCTVAFM
+313 LTSFTCTVQFM

-332 QGQWFWPI
+332 QGEWFWPI

-366 MPQSGGWLNSVK
+366 LPQSGGWLNSVK
-378 VIMGFLEIAAAF
+378 VVMGFLELAAAF
-390 KFISNTDLVWQW
+390 KFISNTDLVWNW
-402 DIFTYE
+402 NIFTYE
-408 AVLTCWAIIM
+408 VVLYLWALIM
-418 ALCAFYI
+418 LLTGLYI
-425 LGYIRFKND
+425 FGLIKFKND
-434 SKVTFSYQRELL
+434 SPVTFSIRRSLFAL
-446 IGVIGLLIVL
+446 SFILFG
-456 YYQWSWI
+456 
-463 TFPSSAKEL
+463 
-472 VSYWGMMNTYIPLF
+472 TYL
-486 YIGAVMAVYG
+486 AA
-496 LKSYG
+496 
-501 RILVSIIFLFLSL
+501 
-514 YLLSGNFGYN
+514 GNHGYD
-524 INGTIESYLPPKKI
+524 INGNIKSYLPPKKYQ
-538 KSNLKWINSLDDAF
+538 SNLVWNNNLDDAF
-552 IIANEE
+552 IIAKEQ

-629 DSNDKVLSEFPGL
+629 DNNDKVLSEFPGL
-642 TRNVEEFKNF
+642 TRNVEEFKDF

>member
-18 FSDPAKFTVNIEDV
+18 FSDPAQFTVNIDDV

-37 AIVDVSAELDFTWRI
+37 AIIDVNAELDFTWRI

-71 DIVNKSGKVIEPE
+71 DIVNMSGRVIEPE
-84 PIEKFDEGFD
+84 PIEKFDEGFG

-114 NLPNGTYNIDVIIDY
+114 DLPNGTYNVDVIIDY

-140 NLITKT
+140 NQITKT

-180 SSFLILAMTMGFLA
+180 SSFLVLAMSMGFLA

-208 SFFLKRGE
+208 SFFMHRSE
-216 DKNTSPVKGALVY
+216 NTNSSPVKSATVY
-229 MFGIIMTFTLLGML
+229 MLGIVLTFTFLGMM
-243 LAIFLGASGATQLA
+243 LAILLGASGANQLA
-257 SNPYVNLFIAFLFI
+257 ANPIVNMFIAFLFI
-271 YFAFSLFGFYEI
+271 YFAMSLFGFYEI
-283 ELPQSLKRFSLQREN
+283 EIPESLRRLSLQKEN
-298 SEGYAGILFMALTFT
+298 SEGYVGILFMALTFT
-313 LTSFTCTVAFM
+313 LTSFTCTVQFM

-332 QGQWFWPI
+332 QGEWFWPI

-366 MPQSGGWLNSVK
+366 LPQSGGWLNSVK
-378 VIMGFLEIAAAF
+378 VVMGFLELAAAF
-390 KFISNTDLVWQW
+390 KFISNTDLVWNW
-402 DIFTYE
+402 NIFTYE
-408 AVLTCWAIIM
+408 VVLYLWALIM
-418 ALCAFYI
+418 LLTGLYI
-425 LGYIRFKND
+425 FGLIKFKND
-434 SKVTFSYQRELL
+434 SPVTFSIQRSLFAL
-446 IGVIGLLIVL
+446 AFIFFG
-456 YYQWSWI
+456 
-463 TFPSSAKEL
+463 
-472 VSYWGMMNTYIPLF
+472 TYL
-486 YIGAVMAVYG
+486 AA
-496 LKSYG
+496 
-501 RILVSIIFLFLSL
+501 
-514 YLLSGNFGYN
+514 GNHGYD
-524 INGTIESYLPPKKI
+524 INGNIKSYLPPKKYQ
-538 KSNLKWINSLDDAF
+538 SNLVWNNNLDDAF
-552 IIANEE
+552 IIAAEQ

-642 TRNVEEFKNF
+642 TRNVEEFKDF

>member
-1 MKKFF
+1 MKKIIP
-6 LTLSFL
+6 
-12 NILWAQ
+12 ILAYFSILFGQQ
-18 FSDPAKFTVNIEDV
+18 FSDPVEFKFSIDNT

-37 AIVDVSAELDFTWRI
+37 VVLEVEANIEDEWHI
-52 YAVYDVPEGPS
+52 YAIYDVPEGPKP
-63 STKFIIES
+63 TVIRIES
-71 DIVNKSGKVIEPE
+71 DQIVKIGRIIEPD
-84 PIEKFDEGFD
+84 PIVTYDEGFD

-100 EGTPQFSIP
+100 EGNPIFRVPI
-109 LELKD
+109 
-114 NLPNGTYNIDVIIDY
+114 IIDKNLSNGVYSFDVTVEY
-129 QVCNNSLCYPP
+129 QVCTGNLCYPP
-140 NLITKT
+140 NEYIDNISFTLQSGTIREDFKT
-146 ATFDIKSGPIRS
+146 DK
-158 DFVFENFDFDKDSI
+158 FDFSKDSI
-172 LAIADNNI
+172 LDITDNKI
-180 SSFLILAMTMGFLA
+180 GSFLLLALSMGFLA

-229 MFGIIMTFTLLGML
+229 MLGIVMTFTLLGML

-378 VIMGFLEIAAAF
+378 VTMGFLEIAAAF

-408 AVLTCWAIIM
+408 VVLTCWAIIM
-418 ALCAFYI
+418 ALCAVYI

-434 SKVTFSYQRELL
+434 SRVAFSYQR
-446 IGVIGLLIVL
+446 GLL
-456 YYQWSWI
+456 
-463 TFPSSAKEL
+463 
-472 VSYWGMMNTYIPLF
+472 
-486 YIGAVMAVYG
+486 
-496 LKSYG
+496 
-501 RILVSIIFLFLSL
+501 SILFLSL
-514 YLLSGNFGYN
+514 SFYLLSGNFGYN
-524 INGTIESYLPPKKI
+524 INGTIESYLPPKKM
-538 KSNLKWINSLDDAF
+538 KSNLNWIHSLDNAF

-558 NKNIFIDF
+558 DKKIFIDF
-566 TGVTCTNCRWMETNI
+566 TGVTCTNCRWMETNV
-581 FSINSVEELMSEYV
+581 FAEQSVEDLMSQFI
-595 LVSLYTDAGEGY
+595 LVSLYTDAGDNY
-607 LEKREYQI
+607 LEKRDYQI
-615 NRFETAALPYYVIL
+615 SRFKTAALPYYVIL
-629 DSNDKVLSEFPGL
+629 DKNDLVIDEFPGM
-642 TRNVEEFKNF
+642 TRDIEQFKTF
-652 LKTGLNN
+652 LEKGLN

>member
-18 FSDPAKFTVNIEDV
+18 FSDPAQFTVNIDDV

-37 AIVDVSAELDFTWRI
+37 AIIDVNAELDFTWRI

-71 DIVNKSGKVIEPE
+71 DIVNKSGRVIEPE
-84 PIEKFDEGFD
+84 PIEKFDEGFG

-114 NLPNGTYNIDVIIDY
+114 NLPNGTYNVDVIIDY

-140 NLITKT
+140 NQITKT

-180 SSFLILAMTMGFLA
+180 SSFLVLAMSMGFLA

-208 SFFLKRGE
+208 SFFMHRSE
-216 DKNTSPVKGALVY
+216 NTNSSPVKSATVY
-229 MFGIIMTFTLLGML
+229 MLGIVLTFTFLGMI
-243 LAIFLGASGATQLA
+243 LAILLGASGANQLA
-257 SNPYVNLFIAFLFI
+257 ANPIVNMFIAFLFI
-271 YFAFSLFGFYEI
+271 YFAMSLFGFYEI
-283 ELPQSLKRFSLQREN
+283 EIPESLRRLSLQKEN
-298 SEGYAGILFMALTFT
+298 SEGYVGILFMALTFT
-313 LTSFTCTVAFM
+313 LTSFTCTVQFM

-332 QGQWFWPI
+332 QGEWFWPI

-366 MPQSGGWLNSVK
+366 LPQSGGWLNSVK
-378 VIMGFLEIAAAF
+378 VVMGFLELAAAF
-390 KFISNTDLVWQW
+390 KFISNTDLVWNW
-402 DIFTYE
+402 NIFTYE
-408 AVLTCWAIIM
+408 VVLYLWALIM
-418 ALCAFYI
+418 LLTGLYI
-425 LGYIRFKND
+425 FGLIKFKND
-434 SKVTFSYQRELL
+434 SPVTFSIQRSLFAL
-446 IGVIGLLIVL
+446 AFIFFG
-456 YYQWSWI
+456 
-463 TFPSSAKEL
+463 
-472 VSYWGMMNTYIPLF
+472 TYL
-486 YIGAVMAVYG
+486 AA
-496 LKSYG
+496 
-501 RILVSIIFLFLSL
+501 
-514 YLLSGNFGYN
+514 GNHGYD
-524 INGTIESYLPPKKI
+524 INGNIKSYLPPKKYQ
-538 KSNLKWINSLDDAF
+538 SNLVWNNNLDDAF
-552 IIANEE
+552 IIAAEQ

-595 LVSLYTDAGEGY
+595 LVSLYTDAGEGF

-642 TRNVEEFKNF
+642 TRNVEEFKDF

>member
-18 FSDPAKFTVNIEDV
+18 FSDPAQFTVNIDDV

-37 AIVDVSAELDFTWRI
+37 AIIDVNAELDFTWRI

-71 DIVNKSGKVIEPE
+71 DIVNKSGRVIEPE
-84 PIEKFDEGFD
+84 PIEKFDEGFG

-114 NLPNGTYNIDVIIDY
+114 DLPNGTYSIDVIIDY

-140 NLITKT
+140 NQITKT

-180 SSFLILAMTMGFLA
+180 SSFLVLAMSMGFLA

-208 SFFLKRGE
+208 SFFMHRSE
-216 DKNTSPVKGALVY
+216 NTNSSPVKSATVY
-229 MFGIIMTFTLLGML
+229 MLGIVLTFTFLGMM
-243 LAIFLGASGATQLA
+243 LAILLGASGANQLA
-257 SNPYVNLFIAFLFI
+257 ANPIVNMFIAFLFI
-271 YFAFSLFGFYEI
+271 YFAMSLFGFYEI
-283 ELPQSLKRFSLQREN
+283 EIPESLRRLSLQKEN
-298 SEGYAGILFMALTFT
+298 SEGYVGILFMALTFT
-313 LTSFTCTVAFM
+313 LTSFTCTVQFM

-332 QGQWFWPI
+332 QGEWFWPI

-366 MPQSGGWLNSVK
+366 LPQSGGWLNSVK
-378 VIMGFLEIAAAF
+378 VVMGFLELAAAF
-390 KFISNTDLVWQW
+390 KFISNTDLVWNW
-402 DIFTYE
+402 NIFTYE
-408 AVLTCWAIIM
+408 VVLYLWALIM
-418 ALCAFYI
+418 LLTGLYI
-425 LGYIRFKND
+425 FGLIKFKND
-434 SKVTFSYQRELL
+434 SPVTFSIQRSLFAL
-446 IGVIGLLIVL
+446 AFIFFG
-456 YYQWSWI
+456 
-463 TFPSSAKEL
+463 
-472 VSYWGMMNTYIPLF
+472 TYL
-486 YIGAVMAVYG
+486 AA
-496 LKSYG
+496 
-501 RILVSIIFLFLSL
+501 
-514 YLLSGNFGYN
+514 GNHGYD
-524 INGTIESYLPPKKI
+524 INGNIKSYLPPKKYQ
-538 KSNLKWINSLDDAF
+538 SNLVWNNNLDDAF
-552 IIANEE
+552 IIAAEQ

-607 LEKREYQI
+607 LEKRKYQI

-642 TRNVEEFKNF
+642 TRNVEEFKDF

>member
-18 FSDPAKFTVNIEDV
+18 FSDPAQFTVNIDDV

-37 AIVDVSAELDFTWRI
+37 AIIDVNAELDFTWRI

-71 DIVNKSGKVIEPE
+71 DIVNKSGRVIEPE
-84 PIEKFDEGFD
+84 PIEKFDEGFG

-109 LELKD
+109 LELQD
-114 NLPNGTYNIDVIIDY
+114 DLPNGTYNVDVIIDY

-140 NLITKT
+140 NQITKT

-180 SSFLILAMTMGFLA
+180 SSFLVLAMSMGFLA

-208 SFFLKRGE
+208 SFFMHRSE
-216 DKNTSPVKGALVY
+216 NTNSSPVKSATVY
-229 MFGIIMTFTLLGML
+229 MLGIVLTFTFLGMM
-243 LAIFLGASGATQLA
+243 LAILLGASGANQLA
-257 SNPYVNLFIAFLFI
+257 ANPIVNLFIAFLFI
-271 YFAFSLFGFYEI
+271 YFAMSLFGFYEI
-283 ELPQSLKRFSLQREN
+283 EIPESLRRLSLQKEN
-298 SEGYAGILFMALTFT
+298 SEGYVGILFMALTFT
-313 LTSFTCTVAFM
+313 LTSFTCTVQFM

-332 QGQWFWPI
+332 QGEWFWPI

-366 MPQSGGWLNSVK
+366 LPQSGGWLNSVK
-378 VIMGFLEIAAAF
+378 VVMGFLELAAAF
-390 KFISNTDLVWQW
+390 KFISNTDLVWNW
-402 DIFTYE
+402 NIFTYE
-408 AVLTCWAIIM
+408 VVLYLWALIM
-418 ALCAFYI
+418 LLTGLYI
-425 LGYIRFKND
+425 FGLIKFKND
-434 SKVTFSYQRELL
+434 SPVTFSIQRSLFAL
-446 IGVIGLLIVL
+446 AFIFFG
-456 YYQWSWI
+456 
-463 TFPSSAKEL
+463 
-472 VSYWGMMNTYIPLF
+472 TYL
-486 YIGAVMAVYG
+486 AA
-496 LKSYG
+496 
-501 RILVSIIFLFLSL
+501 
-514 YLLSGNFGYN
+514 GNHGYD
-524 INGTIESYLPPKKI
+524 INGNIKSYLPPKKYQ
-538 KSNLKWINSLDDAF
+538 SNLVWNNNLDDAF
-552 IIANEE
+552 IIAAEQ

-642 TRNVEEFKNF
+642 TRNVEEFKDF